1 MKKDDVIS
9 QYKAL
14 VRELGENAHN
24 VVLSAGSASVMM
36 GLRDETND
44 LDVDVLPGVFKW
56 AATTKTVI
64 EEEGF
69 NPRVIYSEHIDLH
82 ILDEDRGKVCIEG
95 VWTYSPR
102 ELVNQRRE
110 MVKNPKR
117 NPDKLPQDHIEIA
130 LLEGLARSGNKFTA
144 KAV

>member
-1 MKKDDVIS
+1 MIV
-9 QYKAL
+9 QYRAL

-24 VVLSAGSASVMM
+24 VVLSAGAAAVMM
-36 GLRDETND
+36 GIRDETND

-69 NPRVIYSEHIDLH
+69 NARVVYAEQIDLH
-82 ILDEDRGKVCIEG
+82 VLDEDRGKVCIEG

-102 ELVNQRRE
+102 ELINQRRE
-110 MVKNPKR
+110 LIKTPGRDVG
-117 NPDKLPQDHIEIA
+117 KLVRDQVEVS
-130 LLEGLARSGNKFTA
+130 LLEGIARMGNKFTA